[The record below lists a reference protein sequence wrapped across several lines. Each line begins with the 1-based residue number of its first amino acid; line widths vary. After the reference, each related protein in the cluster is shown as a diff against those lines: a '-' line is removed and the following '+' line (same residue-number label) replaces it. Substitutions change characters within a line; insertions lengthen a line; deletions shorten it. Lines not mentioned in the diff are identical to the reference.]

1 MSIRR
6 HLLVMIVISAGA
18 LLFLGATA
26 LLQFQRN
33 AAFVRS
39 LTDGAIPGFVAAADL
54 NARLAN
60 LQLQVSQ
67 AVHAPGEGASGEL
80 RQRVEGER
88 TQLQQELSELL
99 ATVEGQAQSGL
110 VAQTKESL
118 DQYFA
123 AIDETLRLRLA
134 GRQLLAEAVLYGNL
148 AQTQQEL
155 GQIMETLRV
164 EKRRAKEASVA
175 SVQASLNETVLGIG
189 VALGLALLVIGL
201 WSLRFYGQI
210 VHPLRSMEATMQDI
224 AVSLDFT
231 KRVPVIR
238 RDEIGK
244 AIEAFNSLIN
254 TLQESLSEMI
264 SVIKRNEVASVEMQ
278 QSASILAHL
287 AEQSDASSIEIHGA
301 VSDIQCQIEHI
312 HTDTTA
318 AGELSQVSGHRATE
332 NAQMIRETVAR
343 IGELSDGVE
352 TAAGRVF
359 SLADAGEKI
368 AVIVAEIRQIADQTN
383 LLALNAAIE
392 AARAGE
398 SGRGFAVVADEVRKL
413 SERVASATQSISV
426 QTGEIQ
432 ATSASATEMMQR
444 VVDNMHS
451 SMQMAHSAGGAMFE
465 IEQSAQEVQGVVSK
479 VGELVAA
486 GQQASRQI
494 VERASYIQSQMGSAR
509 DAAVHT
515 RESADMIRG
524 ISQSMGS
531 IVDRFRV
538 GDAPA
543 FASADTGQSIEL
555 F

>member
-1 MSIRR
+1 M
-6 HLLVMIVISAGA
+6 
-18 LLFLGATA
+18 
-26 LLQFQRN
+26 
-33 AAFVRS
+33 
-39 LTDGAIPGFVAAADL
+39 
-54 NARLAN
+54 
-60 LQLQVSQ
+60 
-67 AVHAPGEGASGEL
+67 
-80 RQRVEGER
+80 
-88 TQLQQELSELL
+88 
-99 ATVEGQAQSGL
+99 
-110 VAQTKESL
+110 
-118 DQYFA
+118 
-123 AIDETLRLRLA
+123 
-134 GRQLLAEAVLYGNL
+134 
-148 AQTQQEL
+148 
-155 GQIMETLRV
+155 
-164 EKRRAKEASVA
+164 
-175 SVQASLNETVLGIG
+175 
-189 VALGLALLVIGL
+189 
-201 WSLRFYGQI
+201 
-210 VHPLRSMEATMQDI
+210 
-224 AVSLDFT
+224 
-231 KRVPVIR
+231 
-238 RDEIGK
+238 
-244 AIEAFNSLIN
+244 
-254 TLQESLSEMI
+254 
-264 SVIKRNEVASVEMQ
+264 
-278 QSASILAHL
+278 
-287 AEQSDASSIEIHGA
+287 
-301 VSDIQCQIEHI
+301 
-312 HTDTTA
+312 
-318 AGELSQVSGHRATE
+318 
-332 NAQMIRETVAR
+332 
-343 IGELSDGVE
+343 E

-524 ISQSMGS
+524 ISQSMGR

-543 FASADTGQSIEL
+543 FASADTGRSIEL